1 MRCEKTTSATDPSSH
16 SLPPPTTPLREKG
29 AFSVYEKGTMNERR
43 NCHDI
48 IAEILKVASES
59 KMKTHIM
66 YELKLS
72 YPQLVEYLSILVEK
86 EFLANKTVRR
96 GKRETT
102 MYRTTLK
109 GIDLLGH
116 LESINKL
123 WTEKRIGI

>member
-1 MRCEKTTSATDPSSH
+1 M
-16 SLPPPTTPLREKG
+16 
-29 AFSVYEKGTMNERR
+29 YEKGKMNGRR
-43 NCHDI
+43 KCHDI
-48 IAEILKVASES
+48 IAEMLKAASGG

-86 EFLANKTVRR
+86 EFLANKTVRQ

-102 MYRTTLK
+102 VYRTTLK

-116 LESINKL
+116 LESINEL
-123 WTEKRIGI
+123 WTEKRVGI